1 MFLLCISDGIK
12 AQMAHAKAVNRKK
25 NWDDDDPEGAAGGLN
40 TPITG
45 KYIEHMP
52 LWPEFQIYHKIT
64 KVDKTTRRP

>member
-45 KYIEHMP
+45 KYIESMP
-52 LWPEFQIYHKIT
+52 LWPEF
-64 KVDKTTRRP
+64 